1 MIRTLLFDA
10 DGVLQHH
17 GPFFD
22 EDWIWPAEQHR
33 ELFRRIWA
41 HPKYEGCLEGRG
53 DFTGVCKAVL
63 AESGWSACEADQYLD
78 RWMRRGLE
86 PDAIMLGWV
95 QDLRAA
101 GLACHLATN
110 QEDVKAEFLERE
122 LGYDEAFDRLFVS
135 CRLGAAKPERRF
147 FEAVA
152 AALPVPP
159 QEVAF
164 FDDKPEN
171 VQAAI
176 DVGFIGRR
184 FTDRESFARDV
195 ETLTGVT
202 LAAAQG
208 DPAKV
213 RARLF

>member
-17 GPFFD
+17 GLFFD
-22 EDWIWPAEQHR
+22 EDWIWPAARHQEV
-33 ELFRRIWA
+33 FRRIWA
-41 HPKYEGCLEGRG
+41 HPHYEGCLEGRG

-63 AESGWSACEADQYLD
+63 VESGWSACDADQYLD

-86 PDAIMLGWV
+86 PDATTLGWV
-95 QDLRAA
+95 RDLRAA

-110 QEDVKAEFLERE
+110 QEDVRADFLERE
-122 LGYDEAFDRLFVS
+122 LGYGEAFDTLFVS
-135 CRLGAAKPERRF
+135 CRLGAAKPDRRF

-152 AALPVPP
+152 AALAVAP

-164 FDDKPEN
+164 FDDKAEN
-171 VQAAI
+171 VAAAI

-184 FTDRESFARDV
+184 FKDRDSFARDV

-202 LAAAQG
+202 LAAPQG
-208 DPAKV
+208 EPPKV
-213 RARLF
+213 RTRLF